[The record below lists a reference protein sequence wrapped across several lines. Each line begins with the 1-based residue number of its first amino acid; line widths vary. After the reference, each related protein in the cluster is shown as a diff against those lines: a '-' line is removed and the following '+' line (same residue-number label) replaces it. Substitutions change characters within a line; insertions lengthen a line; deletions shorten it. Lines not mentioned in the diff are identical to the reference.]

1 MLHAVI
7 MAGGSGTRFWPVS
20 RKRQPKQLLP
30 ITGAKAMLTETVDRL
45 EGLVPPERTW
55 VVTHALQADGVHQ
68 ACPDLPAENIL
79 IEPCARNTAACIG
92 LAAALIQKIDPD
104 ATLAVLPADHL
115 IAPAQDFRT
124 SLEAGAEIASEEGVL
139 VTFGVPPSYPATGY
153 GYIQRGKSVGTFQ
166 GLQAFEVNSF
176 KEKPN
181 ETKAKEFLVDGN
193 YAWNSGIFV
202 WRADSILNAMQKH
215 MPQLRQGLQTIQDA
229 EDSPKKV
236 IQSIYPT
243 LESVPVDI
251 GILERADEVRVLETP
266 YHWSDVGSWKAL
278 FDEMEKDAQNN
289 AGVFPDGGQL
299 LAEKSTGVLAYSNTP
314 QTIAVLGLDDV
325 VVVHTKDA
333 ILVARRDASED
344 VKKIVDSLK
353 ENGQQEL
360 L

>member
-30 ITGAKAMLTETVDRL
+30 ITGAKAMLAETVDRL
-45 EGLVPPERTW
+45 DGLIPPERTW
-55 VVTHALQADGVHQ
+55 VVTHALQADGVRKI
-68 ACPDLPAENIL
+68 CPGLPADNIL

-92 LAAALIQKIDPD
+92 LAAALIQKKDPS

-115 IAPAQDFRT
+115 IAPARDFRT

-139 VTFGVPPSYPATGY
+139 VTFGVPPTYPATGY
-153 GYIQRGKSVGTFQ
+153 GYIQRGESVGDFH
-166 GLQAFEVNSF
+166 GLQAFEVRSF

-181 ETKAKEFLVDGN
+181 ETKAEEFLADGN

-202 WRADSILNAMQKH
+202 WRADSILNAIERH
-215 MPQLRQGLQTIQDA
+215 MPQLRKGLQTIQDA
-229 EDSPKKV
+229 GDSLAEVIED
-236 IQSIYPT
+236 IYPT
-243 LESVPVDI
+243 LKSVPVDI
-251 GILERADEVRVLETP
+251 GILERADKVRVLETP

-278 FDEMEKDAQNN
+278 FDESKKDENNN

-299 LAEKSTGVLAYSNTP
+299 LAEKSTGILAYSGTP

-344 VKKIVDSLK
+344 VKKIVDALK
-353 ENGQQEL
+353 ENDQQEL